1 MSDLIFVPRE
11 EYGLLAET
19 VSRLL
24 SEPSSPPKDW
34 KAVWADLAQ
43 SGTLAV
49 GLPEDEGGLDDARA
63 VSIVAERLGRHG
75 TVSPFVGSSAVVA
88 RLLAKSP
95 VPTSTVDLRVG
106 LVDGSAIATVAL
118 LSDRPLNVVQAGDK
132 FTLNGARRL
141 VPFGAEADH
150 VLIEGVSSDGS
161 RALML
166 VPKSSYRV
174 ERAVIG
180 IDGCPYA
187 DIVFSNGVIDG
198 ERVLGAGIEAERR
211 WAWCRDA
218 YLATL
223 CADAVG
229 AMATLVRMTGDY
241 LKVRRQFGAPLS
253 SYQVL
258 QHRFVDMDMALTESR
273 TVVEWAAGLL
283 DADDDR
289 ERRQAAATAHFI
301 VTRAATKISQ
311 DSVQLHGGIGMAQET
326 AVGRYFKRLLALPL
340 MFGDEDV
347 PLTLY
352 GASTAAAMTPP
363 SMHA

>member
-11 EYGLLAET
+11 EYGLLADT
-19 VSRLL
+19 LGRLL
-24 SEPSSPPKDW
+24 PEPSSPPKDW
-34 KAVWADLAQ
+34 KALWADLAQ
-43 SGTLAV
+43 SGALAV

-63 VSIVAERLGRHG
+63 VSVVAEQLGKHG
-75 TVSPFVGSSAVVA
+75 AVSPFVGSSAVVA

-95 VPTSTVDLRVG
+95 FAAATADLRAR
-106 LVDGSAIATVAL
+106 LADGSAVAAVAL
-118 LSDRPLNVVQAGDK
+118 LSDRPLHVTQAGGK

-150 VLIEGVSSDGS
+150 VLVEGVSSDKS
-161 RALML
+161 RVL
-166 VPKSSYRV
+166 VLAPKSSYRV

-180 IDGCPYA
+180 VDGGPYA
-187 DIVFSNGVIDG
+187 DIVFSDSAVGG
-198 ERVLGAGIEAERR
+198 EHMLGAGVEAERL
-211 WAWCRDA
+211 WAWCGDA

-223 CADAVG
+223 CADEVG
-229 AMATLVRMTGDY
+229 AMTTLVRMTGDY

-273 TVVEWAAGLL
+273 TVAEWAAGLL

-289 ERRQAAATAHFI
+289 ERRQAVATTHFT
-301 VTRAATKISQ
+301 VMRAATKISQ

-340 MFGDEDV
+340 IFGDEDI
-347 PLTLY
+347 PL
-352 GASTAAAMTPP
+352 AV
-363 SMHA
+363 